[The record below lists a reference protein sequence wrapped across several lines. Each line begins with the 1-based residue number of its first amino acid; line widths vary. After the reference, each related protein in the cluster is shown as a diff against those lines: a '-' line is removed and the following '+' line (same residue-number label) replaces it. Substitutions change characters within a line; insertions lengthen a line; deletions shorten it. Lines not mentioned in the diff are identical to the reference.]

1 MASARENSPSTL
13 RELAARVDHLQMHT
27 ILARFYKQLDTASV
41 AAERVPLGAFPKAP
55 RRILILGMGGSAIA
69 GEILRTYAA
78 FTPGA
83 DHLDIRVHR
92 GYWLPP
98 ALVDRTTLVIAS
110 SYSGNTEETLT
121 SFELARLRTPY
132 VACLTS
138 GGQLQQRCNELG
150 LPLISLPGGFP
161 PRGALGFSFFT
172 LLLLFLRLGY
182 FRKAACQ
189 LTESALSPT
198 SDRLK
203 ELAELYGNPEAEG
216 NPTVRLAYQLRT
228 RVPIIYASERMEAV
242 GLRWRQQLQEN
253 AKHAAFGNVV
263 PEMNHNE
270 ICGWLFPAG
279 FPRDGVHFLW
289 LQDPEDHPRIQLRI
303 NYTQKLLVPH
313 VPSESHTVFCPHEPH
328 FLTRLFSLIAL
339 GDWVSYWLA
348 LLHRMEP
355 TEVQVIDDLKRSL
368 SHHPY
373 SPSQAA
379 LELLQRQHPAAFRTA
394 ARAQRSA
401 RNPAANPPS

>member
-1 MASARENSPSTL
+1 MVSARESDPSTL
-13 RELAARVDHLQMHT
+13 RELAARIDHLQMHT
-27 ILARFYKQLDTASV
+27 ILARFSKQLDTAWV
-41 AAERVPLGAFPKAP
+41 AVERVPLSAFPKAP
-55 RRILILGMGGSAIA
+55 RRLLILGMGGSAIA
-69 GEILRTYAA
+69 GDILRTYAA

-98 ALVDRTTLVIAS
+98 ALVDRSTLVIAS

-121 SFELARLRTPY
+121 GFELARLRTPY

-138 GGQLQQRCNELG
+138 GGELQRRCTELG
-150 LPLISLPGGFP
+150 LPLIPLPGGFP
-161 PRGALGFSFFT
+161 PRGALGFAFFT
-172 LLLLFLRLGY
+172 LLLLCLRLGY
-182 FRKAACQ
+182 FRTAARR
-189 LTESALSPT
+189 LTESALRPT
-198 SDRLK
+198 ADRLK
-203 ELAELYGNPEAEG
+203 ELAEFYGNPEAEG
-216 NPTVRLAYQLRT
+216 NPTVHLAHQLRA

-279 FPRDGVHFLW
+279 FPREGAYFIW
-289 LQDPEDHPRIQLRI
+289 LSDPEDHPRVQLRI
-303 NYTQKLLVPH
+303 SYTQKLLVPH
-313 VPSESHTVFCPHEPH
+313 VPPESHTVLCPQEAH
-328 FLTRLFSLIAL
+328 FLTRLFSLIAF

-348 LLHRMEP
+348 LLHRIEP
-355 TEVQVIDDLKRSL
+355 MEVQVIDDLKRSL

-373 SPSQAA
+373 APSQTAPVGP
-379 LELLQRQHPAAFRTA
+379 QNRRT
-394 ARAQRSA
+394 RGSA
-401 RNPAANPPS
+401 RSTRSGTPT